1 MSIIGHTKERE
12 FLQRVAA
19 SAAPAR
25 NASRNDAGGPAQ
37 AYIFSGPD
45 KIGKFLIAEEFADAL
60 AEKSSIDISV
70 IEPEQEERDGV
81 TKERVI
87 PVEAIRELKQ
97 FLSSYPSRGKFR
109 IGIIRDAHRLA
120 EGAQNALLKTLED
133 PADSAIV
140 ILITHEPGRI
150 LDTVKSRS
158 QRVSF
163 EPVAEEAIAS
173 GMKDLFP
180 KGTSV
185 ESFFFSLGRPG
196 LLIEAQRD
204 MKAFEK
210 KKIILRQLFRLAS
223 LPVSERLALSEQ
235 FGKNVPQAIELCEW
249 YLLGAREQLKK
260 NGDAESVREKLSF
273 LGRMNRVLDTL
284 KTTQANP
291 RLAFDT
297 LFLSV

>member
-1 MSIIGHTKERE
+1 MIIGHNKERE
-12 FLQRVAA
+12 LLLRIAL
-19 SAAPAR
+19 SDMP
-25 NASRNDAGGPAQ
+25 NQ

-45 KIGKFLIAEEFADAL
+45 KVGKFLVAEEFAQSL
-60 AEKSSIDISV
+60 TSGSSVDIRV
-70 IEPEQEERDGV
+70 IEPEEEEKDGV

-87 PVEAIRELKQ
+87 PVDTIRELKA

-109 IGIIRDAHRLA
+109 VGIIRDAHRLA

-150 LDTVKSRS
+150 LGTVRSRC
-158 QRVSF
+158 QTVSF
-163 EPVAEEAIAS
+163 EPVAEELIAS
-173 GMKDLFP
+173 GMKELFP
-180 KGTSV
+180 KGTTI
-185 ESFFFSLGRPG
+185 EPFFFSLGRPG
-196 LLIEAQRD
+196 LPIEAEGD
-204 MKAFEK
+204 MKSFEK
-210 KKIILRQLFRLAS
+210 KKVLLRQLFKLSS
-223 LPVSERLALSEQ
+223 LPVSERLTLSES

-260 NGDAESVREKLSF
+260 GSDAQLLQEKILF
-273 LGRMNRVLDTL
+273 LNRMSETL
-284 KTTQANP
+284 AILKGTQTNA